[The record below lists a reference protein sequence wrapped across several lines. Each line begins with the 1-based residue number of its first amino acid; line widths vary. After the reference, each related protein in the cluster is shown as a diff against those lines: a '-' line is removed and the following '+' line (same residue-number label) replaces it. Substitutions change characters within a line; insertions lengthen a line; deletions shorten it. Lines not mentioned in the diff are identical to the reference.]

1 MPAAELRALLLL
13 LALAVVGQGVRYL
26 VSRPGEAPGQVQLLA
41 TLTPGSPSAQRDSAM
56 RQGRPLDAGEQVD
69 VDVASA
75 SELARLPRIGPRLA
89 KVIVADREAHG
100 AFGSLAG
107 LNRVAGVGPGL
118 LKVVAPHVA
127 FSGTCRGDACVAP
140 GSGPPGAL
148 SSGEARLAPTD
159 LNSATAAEL
168 DALPGVG
175 PAKAAAILQYRK
187 QHGPFTAVEEL
198 SRVPGFGAAAVS
210 RLQARVTI
218 R

>member
-26 VSRPGEAPGQVQLLA
+26 VSRPGEAPGQVQLLT
-41 TLTPGSPSAQRDSAM
+41 TLSPGSPSAQRDSAM

-89 KVIVADREAHG
+89 KVIVADRESHG

-107 LNRVAGVGPGL
+107 LDRVSGIGPGL
-118 LKVVAPHVA
+118 LKVVAPHVV
-127 FSGTCRGDACVAP
+127 FSGSAASPSAAQSFPSPLPHLPTAP
-140 GSGPPGAL
+140 L
-148 SSGEARLAPTD
+148 N

-187 QHGPFTAVEEL
+187 QHGPFTTVEDL
-198 SRVPGFGAAAVS
+198 GRVPGFGAAAVS
-210 RLQARVTI
+210 RLQGQVTV